1 MHPYLLRIG
10 DLSIAAYPVLYGL
23 GIATAGLVA
32 IILGVR
38 QGLPRARLA
47 DLVLLIA
54 LAIVCGGRAFYVA
67 QHWGDFR
74 NNAIAAFDLSDG
86 GQVFYGGLLLALAVF
101 WGYCKLTRLPL
112 TIVGDALAVGIPLGH
127 AIGRVGCFCRGCCY
141 GRVSDAAWAIRFPK
155 FIDAEGHTIGSPPFV
170 AHLDRGLIHDWARE
184 SLPVHPAQLYASA
197 VLVLLFAAMLF
208 VWHKGWLRGQLL
220 PSYILVYACARFV
233 LEAFRDNE
241 MAFWG
246 LTIAQVVSV
255 GVVIAAVTWMVTIR
269 HFRTAPPSPEH

>member
-10 DLSIAAYPVLYGL
+10 DLSIPAYPLLYGA
-23 GIATAGLVA
+23 GIAVAGLVA
-32 IILGVR
+32 TILGTR
-38 QGLPRARLA
+38 RGLPRLSLA
-47 DLVLLIA
+47 HLVPLVAI
-54 LAIVCGGRAFYVA
+54 AIVCGGRAFYVG
-67 QHWGDFR
+67 QHLSRFR
-74 NNAIAAFDLSDG
+74 DAPLAALDLSDG

-101 WGYCKLTRLPL
+101 WIYCTSKRLPL
-112 TIVGDALAVGIPLGH
+112 ATVSDAFAVGIPLGH
-127 AIGRVGCFCRGCCY
+127 AIGRIGCFCRGCCY
-141 GRVSDAAWAIRFPK
+141 GRVSEVAWAVRFPK
-155 FIDAEGHTIGSPPFV
+155 FIDANGNTIGSPPF
-170 AHLDRGLIHDWARE
+170 LTQLEGGLIHDWARE

-269 HFRTAPPSPEH
+269 HFRTAPPSPDH